1 MFKCSYTMFQDNDQV
16 SQFFC
21 IITGNCSLFIFRGGG
36 FCHTSEGRVYIA
48 AVQAAEACP
57 LEAS

>member
-36 FCHTSEGRVYIA
+36 FCHTYGDVRILQLL
-48 AVQAAEACP
+48 QAAEACP
-57 LEAS
+57 MEAS